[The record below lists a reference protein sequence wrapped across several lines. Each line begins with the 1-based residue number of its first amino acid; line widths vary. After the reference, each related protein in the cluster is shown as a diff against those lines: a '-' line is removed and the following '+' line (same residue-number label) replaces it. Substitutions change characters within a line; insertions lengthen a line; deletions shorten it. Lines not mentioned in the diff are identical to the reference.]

1 MEQNT
6 LYPIFLK
13 LSQLPLLIV
22 GAGQVGYEKLF
33 FMLKSSPDARIS
45 VIGEWIYLEI
55 KALLDENPAFQ
66 VTLLQKSFEDSDVQG
81 FPLVVA
87 ATNLEGFNR
96 AVREAAKRAGA
107 LVNVADTPALC
118 DFYLG
123 SIVSKGSLKIAI
135 STHGQSPTF
144 AKRFREWLEAVLPDE
159 TNQLIG
165 RLNRFRSQLSG
176 DFNEKVKRL
185 NELTAVLTEPNQ
197 SLTQNS
203 DQ

>member
-22 GAGQVGYEKLF
+22 GAGEVGYEKLF
-33 FMLKSSPDARIS
+33 FLLKSSPDAC
-45 VIGEWIYLEI
+45 VTLIGEWINPDILS
-55 KALLDENPAFQ
+55 LLDQNPAYR
-66 VTLLQKSFEDSDVQG
+66 VNLIQKSFEPGDVQG

-87 ATNLEGFNR
+87 ATNLEHLNR
-96 AVREAAKRAGA
+96 EVREAAKKAGA

-123 SIVSKGSLKIAI
+123 SIVTKGQLKVAI
-135 STHGQSPTF
+135 STNGQSPTF
-144 AKRFREWLEAVLPDE
+144 AKRFREWLEAMLPEE
-159 TNQLIG
+159 TDQLLD
-165 RLNRFRSQLSG
+165 RLNRFRSQLST
-176 DFNEKVKRL
+176 DFQNKVKRL
-185 NELTAVLTEPNQ
+185 NELTAVFTENQ
-197 SLTQNS
+197 QLTQNS